1 MIQKSPQPSV
11 TGKQLMKRRLKWVG
25 IISLVPLVIVLVS
38 LCYFGYQESIA
49 WGELK
54 QKIAELRQAGEPLDD
69 ESMARHFEAT
79 THKEGTKAWTEI
91 VGICQAANN
100 TASDLPIVGNG
111 KLPLLLTPGSEWAD
125 EPRVSEYL
133 VEIKPLLK
141 RIQQTESFPK
151 PVWMPIQFD
160 GFQTLLPAI
169 QESRNVARI
178 LDLDAT
184 HALYH
189 KDSERALKDIIAIQT
204 VSESFNWRFFLV
216 TKLVSVAITG
226 VQRDAIQRSL
236 TMNVWS
242 DEQLKTL
249 SDQLKQKYEVT
260 EEWSS
265 TIAGERAMAYI
276 ALNDH
281 VTLKRYVNSTTI
293 PTPVALLP
301 IVPSTRLEILQAYG
315 DWQHLADAGEMG
327 LSERAAS
334 SEKHQFAK
342 QISLTNVYLGL
353 FMPAISAYAGAFD
366 RLETSRRLT
375 LTSIAI
381 KRYQLKNQRWP
392 KSLSEL
398 TEVGL
403 RLDDWTTT
411 DKQNFGYEVDDDFAY
426 VWSTDSKSKQVPKLR
441 PAPID
446 PDQLGGSL
454 VWIR

>member
-1 MIQKSPQPSV
+1 
-11 TGKQLMKRRLKWVG
+11 MKRRLKWVG
-25 IISLVPLVIVLVS
+25 IISLVPLAIAVLF

-91 VGICQAANN
+91 IGLCQAANN

-160 GFQTLLPAI
+160 GLQTLLPQI

-189 KDSERALKDIIAIQT
+189 KDGERALKDITAIQT
-204 VSESFNWRFFLV
+204 VSESFNWRFCLV
-216 TKLVSVAITG
+216 TNLVSIAITG
-226 VQRDAIQRSL
+226 VQRDVIQRSL
-236 TMNVWS
+236 AMNVWN
-242 DEQLKTL
+242 DEQLKSL
-249 SDQLKQKYEVT
+249 SEQVKQKYDVSRA
-260 EEWSS
+260 WSS
-265 TIAGERAMAYI
+265 TIAGERAMIYI
-276 ALNDH
+276 ALNDR
-281 VTLKRYVNSTTI
+281 VSLKRYVDSTTI
-293 PTPVALLP
+293 PTPIALLP

-315 DWQHLADAGEMG
+315 DWEHLADAGEVG

-342 QISLTNVYLGL
+342 HISLTNVYLGI
-353 FMPAISAYAGAFD
+353 FMPAISAYTGAFD

-381 KRYQLKNQRWP
+381 KRYQLKNLRWP

-398 TEVGL
+398 TDVGL
-403 RLDDWTTT
+403 ILDDWTTT
-411 DKQNFGYEVDDDFAY
+411 DKQKFGYEVDGEFAC
-426 VWSTDSKSKQVPKLR
+426 VWSNDYRNKQVPKLR

-446 PDQLGGSL
+446 TDQLGGSL